1 MPTVAHHTLLMGCN
15 SCLDEVLL
23 VRSSSPSTSLVP
35 ERVAAASDICAFLCQ
50 GICTL
55 MTKLEARS
63 SVGDSGHKQLM
74 EASGAVLIDMEMTI
88 KLMTQGKV
96 RCR

>member
-1 MPTVAHHTLLMGCN
+1 MRSYWCAAPLTA
-15 SCLDEVLL
+15 VLPA
-23 VRSSSPSTSLVP
+23 SPVLK
-35 ERVAAASDICAFLCQ
+35 RGAAASDICAFLCQ

-55 MTKLEARS
+55 ISKLEIRC
-63 SVGDSGHKQLM
+63 SVGASGHKQLM
-74 EASGAVLIDMEMTI
+74 EASGAVLVDLEMTI